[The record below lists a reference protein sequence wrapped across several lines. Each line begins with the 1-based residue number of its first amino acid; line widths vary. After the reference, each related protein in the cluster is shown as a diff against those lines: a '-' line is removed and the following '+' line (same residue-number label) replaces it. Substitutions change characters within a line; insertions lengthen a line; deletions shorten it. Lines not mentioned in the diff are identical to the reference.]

1 MELGDWIKMGTY
13 RIYYDP
19 QHELRMEARDAAR
32 KMWIVYSEL
41 VRAGFSED
49 QSLVLLLELMVREK
63 GENK

>member
-19 QHELRMEARDAAR
+19 QHELRTEARDAAR

-49 QSLVLLLELMVREK
+49 QSLVLLLELMVRGK